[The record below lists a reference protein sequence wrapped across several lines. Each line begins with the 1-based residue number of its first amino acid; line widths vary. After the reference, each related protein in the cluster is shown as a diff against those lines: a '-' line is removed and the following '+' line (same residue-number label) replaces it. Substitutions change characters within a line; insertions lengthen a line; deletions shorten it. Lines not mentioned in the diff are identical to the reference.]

1 MARMISSSPGLFGF
15 LPAAIN
21 IHLRLLLVVVLTVV
35 SGSLEPPSQLGQ
47 QSYPLLVDE
56 NALLDDFG
64 AHGHELTQSQN
75 FQRQD
80 ALVKACAQMRDHLEY
95 KSLDELNPFQM
106 SHLLVDEKHKFLYC
120 YVPKVSWN
128 R

>member
-1 MARMISSSPGLFGF
+1 ML
-15 LPAAIN
+15 LAIN
-21 IHLRLLLVVVLTVV
+21 IHLVLVTV
-35 SGSLEPPSQLGQ
+35 SGGSLEPSQQ
-47 QSYPLLVDE
+47 HAFPVLVED
-56 NALLDDFG
+56 NALDDFS

-95 KSLDELNPFQM
+95 KSLDELNTFQM

-120 YVPKVSWN
+120 YVPKVSVEVKAKPNWYQILWAL
-128 R
+128 